1 MRENE
6 NLAVVGRLGNENIAI
21 FASRT
26 MIYAKKS
33 ITKQL

>member
-6 NLAVVGRLGNENIAI
+6 NLAVVGRSGNENIAI

-26 MIYAKKS
+26 MIYAIKA
-33 ITKQL
+33 

>member
-6 NLAVVGRLGNENIAI
+6 NLAVVGRSGSENIAI

-26 MIYAKKS
+26 MIYAKKA
-33 ITKQL
+33 

>member
-1 MRENE
+1 MYYEKNE

-26 MIYAKKS
+26 MIYAKKA
-33 ITKQL
+33 

>member
-6 NLAVVGRLGNENIAI
+6 NLAVVGRSGNENIAI

-26 MIYAKKS
+26 MIYAKKHN
-33 ITKQL
+33 

>member
-6 NLAVVGRLGNENIAI
+6 NLAVVGRSGNENIAI

-26 MIYAKKS
+26 MIYAKKA
-33 ITKQL
+33 

>member
-6 NLAVVGRLGNENIAI
+6 NLAVVGRLDNENIAI

-26 MIYAKKS
+26 MIYAKKA
-33 ITKQL
+33 

>member
-6 NLAVVGRLGNENIAI
+6 NFAVVGRLGNENIAI

-26 MIYAKKS
+26 MIYAKKA
-33 ITKQL
+33 